1 MDSTLTPAGYIER
14 VADDEIAEAL
24 ASTPVVVIE
33 GTKACGKT
41 WTGRRHARSE
51 TSFEQDE
58 QAREQARLLP
68 RQFLDGREPRLI
80 DEWQIVPEVW
90 NSIRH
95 MSDEVRR
102 NGRFILT
109 GTARPVHDGIRH
121 SGAGR
126 IMRIRL
132 RPMSLSESG
141 VSTREVSLGSLVSG
155 EPCVASRPDIGV
167 PDIAAELCRG
177 GWPEHLDLAVVPA
190 QRRLRAYLDE
200 IARVDISQFA
210 VGGSRRRDPQKV
222 ARLLASIARN
232 TATTASIAK
241 LASDTAGAAEGVQ
254 AQDQRT
260 AASYL
265 DALTALFVTEDVP
278 AWSAS
283 LRSRARLQKSPK
295 RHFVDP
301 SLAAAALRAGPDRLL
316 GDLKT
321 FGFLFESLVV
331 RDLRVYA
338 QAHEA
343 SVWHYRDSHG
353 DEIDAVVDWG
363 DGRWMAVEV
372 KLGSMN
378 AIDEAAGTLNRVCG
392 KMDSELTGPP
402 ARKVVI
408 TASGYGYDRPDGV
421 AVLPLSALTV

>member
-1 MDSTLTPAGYIER
+1 MAATLTPSGYLRR
-14 VADDEIAEAL
+14 VADDEIVAAL
-24 ASTPVVVIE
+24 ESAPVVVIE
-33 GTKACGKT
+33 GAKACGKT
-41 WTGRRHARSE
+41 WTARHHARSE
-51 TSFEQDE
+51 ASFEQDE
-58 QAREQARLLP
+58 QARAQARLLP
-68 RQFLDGREPRLI
+68 RQFLDGPEPRLI
-80 DEWQIVPEVW
+80 DEWQIVPEIW
-90 NSIRH
+90 GSIRH
-95 MSDEVRR
+95 LSDEERR

-109 GTARPVHDGIRH
+109 GTARPVDDGIRH

-132 RPMSLSESG
+132 RPMSLHESG
-141 VSTREVSLGSLVSG
+141 VSTGEVSLGSLLG
-155 EPCVASRPDIGV
+155 GAPCVADRPDIGV

-177 GWPEHLDLAVVPA
+177 GWPEHLGLAAVPA
-190 QRRLRAYLDE
+190 QRRLRAYLNE
-200 IARVDISQFA
+200 IASVDVSQFA
-210 VGGSRRRDPQKV
+210 DTAKRRDSQKV
-222 ARLLASIARN
+222 ARLLASISRN
-232 TATTASIAK
+232 TASTASIAR
-241 LASDTAGAAEGVQ
+241 LASDTAGAAEGIP
-254 AQDQRT
+254 ALDQRT
-260 AASYL
+260 AAAYL

-343 SVWHYRDSHG
+343 SVWHYRDSSG
-353 DEIDAVVDWG
+353 DEMDAIVDCG

-372 KLGSMN
+372 KLGSMG
-378 AIDEAAGTLNRVCG
+378 AIDEAADTLNRVCA
-392 KMDSELTGPP
+392 KVDQTHTGPP
-402 ARKVVI
+402 ARKVVT
-408 TASGYGYDRPDGV
+408 TASGYGHDRPDGV
-421 AVLPLSALTV
+421 SVLPLSALAP